1 MQNDAA
7 TIASLE
13 SKVHEAEKSP
23 YVITSAYRTLLVL
36 QAFIAP
42 PHRFSL
48 AELIAR
54 TGIEKNQLYRSLKTL
69 EQAGFLE
76 SDSDSRFVLTPLL
89 NQLSFATIYAQRQS
103 LVSVAKPYLDE
114 VVETTQESVH
124 LFVRAGDVA
133 VCIDAR
139 ESPQLVRVASI
150 LGISVPL
157 HVGAVPKAILAFLP
171 PEAQEATLKQ
181 LERLPRYTD
190 KTIRSPEQLRAT
202 LEQIRKQG
210 YAISDEDYDASARGV
225 GAPIF
230 DDSGNVVGG
239 ISVGGPSFRVSHE
252 VLANFAQL
260 ITRVAQEIS
269 RKLGYSG

>member
-1 MQNDAA
+1 MVQ
-7 TIASLE
+7 
-13 SKVHEAEKSP
+13 EAEKSP

-36 QAFIAP
+36 QTFVTP

-48 AELIAR
+48 AELTAR

-76 SDSDSRFVLTPLL
+76 SDSESRFVLTPLL

-103 LVSVAKPYLDE
+103 LVNVAKPYLDE
-114 VVETTQESVH
+114 IVETTGESVH

-157 HVGAVPKAILAFLP
+157 HAGAVPKAILAFLS
-171 PEAQEATLKQ
+171 EESQEAVLGQLKQ
-181 LERLPRYTD
+181 LPAYTH
-190 KTIRSPEQLRAT
+190 KTIHNPETLRQT
-202 LEQIRKQG
+202 LQKIREQG
-210 YAISDEDYDASARGV
+210 YAVSDEDYDASARGV

-230 DDSGNVVGG
+230 DDKGEVIGG
-239 ISVGGPSFRVSHE
+239 ISVGGPSFRVSDE
-252 VLANFAQL
+252 VLASFSQL
-260 ITRVAQEIS
+260 MTRVARDIS
-269 RKLGYSG
+269 RKLGHSG

>member
-1 MQNDAA
+1 MQNDTAMIAA
-7 TIASLE
+7 LE

-36 QAFIAP
+36 QAFVAP

-48 AELIAR
+48 AELISR

-89 NQLSFATIYAQRQS
+89 HQLSFATIYAQRQS

-114 VVETTQESVH
+114 VVELTKESVH

-171 PEAQEATLKQ
+171 PEAQAATLKQ
-181 LERLPRYTD
+181 LERLPRYTA

-202 LEQIRKQG
+202 LAQIRQQG

-239 ISVGGPSFRVSHE
+239 ISVGGPSFRISDE
-252 VLANFAQL
+252 VLADFAQL
-260 ITRVAQEIS
+260 ITRVAQDIS
-269 RKLGYSG
+269 RKLGYSS